1 MSIEINII
9 INNLNSPLEILDTDI
24 AQQISLEMA
33 KEVTCRWIIQA
44 TPFAEHRRND
54 LMLDIEGDRRY
65 PEVDRFW
72 P

>member
-24 AQQISLEMA
+24 AQQISFEMA
-33 KEVTCRWIIQA
+33 KEVTCRCIIQA
-44 TPFAEHRRND
+44 TPFVEHRRND

-65 PEVDRFW
+65 PEVDRF
-72 P
+72 